1 MRVLVT
7 LTFSKIF
14 ITFTLYC
21 LVTKA
26 KQNKKCQL
34 TSREWEEKPRI
45 ERKMFGK
52 DTSDKELLKIDQ
64 ELLKL
69 NKQKMNNLIEK

>member
-1 MRVLVT
+1 
-7 LTFSKIF
+7 
-14 ITFTLYC
+14 
-21 LVTKA
+21 
-26 KQNKKCQL
+26 
-34 TSREWEEKPRI
+34 
-45 ERKMFGK
+45 MFGK